1 MNLTVWNVN
10 LQRCDVSSYTF
21 MHSNDDNNNYD
32 DDDDYYYYFILILHR
47 LFCNSNSNSN
57 SKNTNN
63 LIYDL
68 LLSSM
73 NPYHHLN
80 LPSS

>member
-1 MNLTVWNVN
+1 MDLTVWNVN

-21 MHSNDDNNNYD
+21 MHSNDDNNYDDD

-47 LFCNSNSNSN
+47 LFCNSNSNS
-57 SKNTNN
+57 KNTNN

-68 LLSSM
+68 LLF
-73 NPYHHLN
+73 LTIT
-80 LPSS
+80 